1 MNKLTNNIPNK
12 IKQPAQCCVNCGKS
26 YIKRNNLDKHL
37 VICELLHRSK
47 KKTSIV
53 IEEDEPMPSQRKMFE
68 MLIELGQKYSRLE
81 EKVDEINKWVVKK
94 KKKINVLEWLNS
106 NVKPDVNFDTIL
118 DKIII
123 NEDDIK
129 NILQNS
135 FYDVLNEVFAR
146 TIYNF
151 NEVENPIFAFVQKP
165 NVFYIYDIDGI
176 WIELTRE
183 RLIKFLNKIHMK
195 IFKEFTDWKKIKAN
209 EIKNDSS
216 LSSMCD
222 KTLVKIMSVE
232 FKQESILS
240 KVRINMFSRMKTDM
254 KALVEYEFEF

>member
-1 MNKLTNNIPNK
+1 
-12 IKQPAQCCVNCGKS
+12 
-26 YIKRNNLDKHL
+26 
-37 VICELLHRSK
+37 
-47 KKTSIV
+47 
-53 IEEDEPMPSQRKMFE
+53 
-68 MLIELGQKYSRLE
+68 
-81 EKVDEINKWVVKK
+81 
-94 KKKINVLEWLNS
+94 
-106 NVKPDVNFDTIL
+106 L

-123 NEDDIK
+123 NEDDVK

-135 FYDVLNEVFAR
+135 FYDVLNDVFAR

-151 NEVENPIFAFVQKP
+151 NEIENPIFAFVQKP
-165 NVFYIYDIDGI
+165 NVFYIYDTDGI
-176 WIELTRE
+176 WIELTKE

-240 KVRINMFSRMKTDM
+240 KVRSMMFAKMKTDM
-254 KALVEYEFEF
+254 KALVEFEFEF